1 MIGGR
6 QHDLFDIRLVDV
18 VCKRDRIFVVAGVID
33 KPEQVYV
40 GRRLSP
46 CRIQSDVLVDRGVGV
61 VGLRAIGV
69 GVPALEHS
77 AVDVRSGQFAYAL
90 AALEDRVVYFAAA
103 LSVKSHHHRVG
114 DIFRIEHQI
123 SVPAALFVLFVFAEQ
138 IVDDAHGLGVKPLL
152 RVVVVLFE
160 IPSVKDAAVVKLVL
174 DKIYISVI
182 FTGRI
187 YGKIVTDISYNDFL
201 LLPAQIAV
209 VLLFRELEGDCVDVF
224 LIALADRS
232 QIVRLVIAGH
242 AIPFPDRF
250 HSAGSGVHRLVGVA
264 VKLRADRLALYAVDD
279 RVLGVLGAVVGMDG
293 QRRARIVLVHLAI
306 DGVQRDLVDV
316 CRVDREQHHLGVGDI
331 GATRL
336 LFAILREVPIREH
349 HRMLDAV
356 LVRSFQIA
364 GRGHFGLSDR
374 LAPLHRYRCFG
385 ERIDR
390 QIFVVRKIC
399 KLKVHLHCVVVV
411 LPLGIEV
418 GVPVRRVGE
427 RRLLGQRSVRVPA
440 GKVITFARR
449 RGRLADFALFRLDH
463 DLIDKRSAAVD
474 VELHQDVAVP
484 ARIDGDVARDHVLAE
499 HERMPVIGV
508 SEPTGEIVTRLFGL
522 DVRLDRGLALEHRLR
537 RDRRAAVR
545 VDLHRERALNVPAR
559 IDDVVLGH
567 LCVKIVRQRAI
578 GVAEPAVED
587 VAFARRVGG
596 TLQHAVVGID
606 LARRDLYVL
615 VAAVNAIDEFN
626 GEHRLRPMR
635 VKRDVL
641 FRRGQI
647 VRLSAARRSVP
658 ADELPIRPCRDGRG
672 QRCSLIEVCAVCA
685 LPRLER
691 AARSV
696 ERDLEDLEP
705 LGVDR
710 HVRGHRSLVK
720 VEPARQLRVLIP
732 AAERIARLGRS
743 GRLVRELTF
752 AHRLRRDRTAAV
764 RVELHRV
771 VDDVA
776 GPLGIDRR
784 VLIDLGAEI
793 ICARARLVTVPTG
806 KSIAGLGRIGRAR
819 HFAPLV
825 DLLRP
830 RCRQTSVRVKSHLI
844 GDRDPLGVDRDIP
857 LYRL

>member
-1 MIGGR
+1 M
-6 QHDLFDIRLVDV
+6 
-18 VCKRDRIFVVAGVID
+18 
-33 KPEQVYV
+33 
-40 GRRLSP
+40 
-46 CRIQSDVLVDRGVGV
+46 
-61 VGLRAIGV
+61 
-69 GVPALEHS
+69 
-77 AVDVRSGQFAYAL
+77 RSGQFAYAL
-90 AALEDRVVYFAAA
+90 AALQDRVVYFAAA

-174 DKIYISVI
+174 DKIYIPVI
-182 FTGRI
+182 HTGLI
-187 YGKIVTDISYNDFL
+187 YDEVVTDISYNDFL

-242 AIPFPDRF
+242 AIAFPDRF

-264 VKLRADRLALYAVDD
+264 VKLRADRLALYAVND
-279 RVLGVLGAVVGMDG
+279 RVLGTVVGMDG

-331 GATRL
+331 GAARL

-356 LVRSFQIA
+356 LVRSFQIF
-364 GRGHFGLSDR
+364 GRGHVGLSDR

-399 KLKVHLHCVVVV
+399 KLKVHLHGVVFV

-449 RGRLADFALFRLDH
+449 CGRLADFALFRLDH

-499 HERMPVIGV
+499 HERLPVIGV
-508 SEPTGEIVTRLFGL
+508 SEPAGEIVTFLFGL
-522 DVRLDRGLALEHRLR
+522 YVRLDRRLAFEHRLR

-596 TLQHAVVGID
+596 TLQHAVVGVD

-647 VRLSAARRSVP
+647 VRLSAARRGVP

-696 ERDLEDLEP
+696 ECDLEDLEP

-710 HVRGHRSLVK
+710 HIRGHRSLVK
-720 VEPARQLRVLIP
+720 IKPARQICVLIP
-732 AAERIARLGRS
+732 AAECVTIL
-743 GRLVRELTF
+743 
-752 AHRLRRDRTAAV
+752 DR
-764 RVELHRV
+764 
-771 VDDVA
+771 
-776 GPLGIDRR
+776 G
-784 VLIDLGAEI
+784 
-793 ICARARLVTVPTG
+793 
-806 KSIAGLGRIGRAR
+806 
-819 HFAPLV
+819 
-825 DLLRP
+825 
-830 RCRQTSVRVKSHLI
+830 
-844 GDRDPLGVDRDIP
+844 
-857 LYRL
+857 

>member
-1 MIGGR
+1 M
-6 QHDLFDIRLVDV
+6 
-18 VCKRDRIFVVAGVID
+18 
-33 KPEQVYV
+33 
-40 GRRLSP
+40 
-46 CRIQSDVLVDRGVGV
+46 
-61 VGLRAIGV
+61 
-69 GVPALEHS
+69 
-77 AVDVRSGQFAYAL
+77 RSGQFAYAL
-90 AALEDRVVYFAAA
+90 AALQDRVVYFAAA

-160 IPSVKDAAVVKLVL
+160 IPSVKYAAVVKLVL
-174 DKIYISVI
+174 DKIYIPVI
-182 FTGRI
+182 HTGLI
-187 YGKIVTDISYNDFL
+187 YDEVVTDISYNDFL

-209 VLLFRELEGDCVDVF
+209 VLLLRELEGDCVDVF

-242 AIPFPDRF
+242 AIAFPDRF
-250 HSAGSGVHRLVGVA
+250 HSAGGGVHRLVGAA

-279 RVLGVLGAVVGMDG
+279 RVIGPVVGMDG

-331 GATRL
+331 GAARL

-356 LVRSFQIA
+356 LVRSFQIF
-364 GRGHFGLSDR
+364 GRGHVGLSDR

-390 QIFVVRKIC
+390 QIFVVRQIC
-399 KLKVHLHCVVVV
+399 KLKVHLHGVVFV

-427 RRLLGQRSVRVPA
+427 RRLLGQRSIRIPA

-449 RGRLADFALFRLDH
+449 CGRLADLALFRLDH
-463 DLIDKRSAAVD
+463 DLIDKRSSAVD
-474 VELHQDVAVP
+474 VELHQYVAVP

-499 HERMPVIGV
+499 HERLPVIGV
-508 SEPTGEIVTRLFGL
+508 SEPAGEIVTFLFGL
-522 DVRLDRGLALEHRLR
+522 YVRLDRRLAFEHRLR

-596 TLQHAVVGID
+596 TLQHAVVGVD

-672 QRCSLIEVCAVCA
+672 QRCSLVEVCAVCT

-696 ERDLEDLEP
+696 ECDLEDLEP

-720 VEPARQLRVLIP
+720 IKPARQICVLIP
-732 AAERIARLGRS
+732 AAECVTIL
-743 GRLVRELTF
+743 
-752 AHRLRRDRTAAV
+752 DR
-764 RVELHRV
+764 
-771 VDDVA
+771 
-776 GPLGIDRR
+776 G
-784 VLIDLGAEI
+784 
-793 ICARARLVTVPTG
+793 
-806 KSIAGLGRIGRAR
+806 
-819 HFAPLV
+819 
-825 DLLRP
+825 
-830 RCRQTSVRVKSHLI
+830 
-844 GDRDPLGVDRDIP
+844 
-857 LYRL
+857 